1 MVLYEFPEALRQI
14 FVDMWDTRIAP
25 HHSNQVWDDSVG
37 VHQLLLN
44 IEGPKTKIP
53 KNCSFRDW
61 DCTTLFQ
68 ATLYAKS
75 FALPDSKG
83 NMKTLGELYL
93 RNRKLVPGQFHST
106 VASPSGDPNETI
118 ALAIDQLRLLRNTVF
133 HSFSPCVVKGTFN
146 DYVKYAKEAFTA
158 VSLSTKS
165 LETIGNLPESNLP
178 TMEVEKLNEKIQKE
192 RNDFNQF
199 LVIEVKG
206 GLEDIREA
214 TEETKTKMEE
224 TKTKMDETIENVGEI
239 KIKLDEVLEKQKTE
253 GKLPSFELFQ
263 FSKPTVFLSTALAR
277 VDTMLWCQFKRISNN
292 RSVTIEESDPNKQR
306 IRRGRIVRNQL
317 MMK

>member
-1 MVLYEFPEALRQI
+1 
-14 FVDMWDTRIAP
+14 MWDKRIAP

-37 VHQLLLN
+37 VQNLLLN

-53 KNCSFRDW
+53 KNSSFQDW

-68 ATLYAKS
+68 ATLYAKT

-83 NMKTLGELYL
+83 NMRTLGELYL

-118 ALAIDQLRLLRNTVF
+118 ALAIDQLRLLRNTLC
-133 HSFSPCVVKGTFN
+133 HSSSSCVVKVTFD

-158 VSLSTKS
+158 VNLGTKS
-165 LETIGNLPESNLP
+165 LETIGNLTESNFP
-178 TMEVEKLNEKIQKE
+178 TTQVEKLNERIQKA
-192 RNDFNQF
+192 RNDFYQF
-199 LVIEVKG
+199 LDVEVIG
-206 GLEDIREA
+206 GLEDVKET

-224 TKTKMDETIENVGEI
+224 TKTKMEQTKTKMDETNKNVGEI

-253 GKLPSFELFQ
+253 GKLSSFELFQ
-263 FSKPTVFLSTALAR
+263 FSKPTGFLSTALAR
-277 VDTMLWCQFKRISNN
+277 VDMPVQKY
-292 RSVTIEESDPNKQR
+292 K
-306 IRRGRIVRNQL
+306 
-317 MMK
+317 

>member
-37 VHQLLLN
+37 VHNLLLN

-53 KNCSFRDW
+53 KNCSFHDW

-118 ALAIDQLRLLRNTVF
+118 ALAIDQLRLLRNTLC
-133 HSFSPCVVKGTFN
+133 HSCSSCVVKVTFD

-158 VSLSTKS
+158 VHLGTKS
-165 LETIGNLPESNLP
+165 LETIGNLTESNFP
-178 TMEVEKLNEKIQKE
+178 TTQVEKLNEIIQKE
-192 RNDFNQF
+192 RNDFYQF
-199 LVIEVKG
+199 LDIEVKDD
-206 GLEDIREA
+206 LEDIK
-214 TEETKTKMEE
+214 ETTEE
-224 TKTKMDETIENVGEI
+224 TKTKMDETIKNFGEI

-253 GKLPSFELFQ
+253 GKLPSCELIQ
-263 FSKPTVFLSTALAR
+263 FSKPTGFLSTALAR
-277 VDTMLWCQFKRISNN
+277 VDMPVQKY
-292 RSVTIEESDPNKQR
+292 K
-306 IRRGRIVRNQL
+306 
-317 MMK
+317 